1 MELTR
6 TIYGNKRYY
15 LDENSIINQEAML
28 YTFQRYN
35 DIKMAFYNVRYA
47 EKFQK
52 TGSLMDTAYSKWLKE
67 KFQINAYYQAAL
79 YADINGILSSQT
91 ELKYLYIKNAK
102 EELKNKQLKIKS
114 LQEMLDKK
122 KSIKASIK
130 QYLMTGKWKKPYPLC
145 KIVVHGKSCTLF
157 SGKQF
162 LVEDYERIVEA
173 DIRKLKH
180 RIKMIQESCKRKEH
194 KKQCLMDHEPLKVLF
209 GSKNR
214 YQQKDQNDVDLQKWK
229 EDFYFQRH
237 HTFSLPGRHDARGGN
252 VLAKLVNGSLV
263 VTGIDGRCF
272 TFLNFQLARLN
283 EEYQKLLQATG
294 KKRKAV
300 CYNFTLHK
308 DKKGRKYVLVSAT
321 IPLEN
326 KYVNDSFASGCVSM
340 DLNADHVALADLD
353 EHGNYLSSKVIPFWL
368 EGKTSGQVSEIL
380 GRVMAKVGGFCT
392 ERKKPL
398 VMEDIN
404 LTLKRSGLKYGGK
417 KRNRRISLFAY
428 RKMTACLYNQ
438 SFKQGFSVFQVDPA
452 YTSQMGKHLFMRK
465 YGISIHEAAAYAIGL
480 KGMGMLSLL
489 LPQKQLYDLLPKGI
503 RTRYEEEPNE
513 AHLHGIWG
521 KIKTTFSGIRT
532 HLFYRELPYSIL
544 KERKRPSI
552 ASLAAEIK
560 TWSCI

>member
-15 LDENSIINQEAML
+15 LDENNIINQEAML

-52 TGSLMDTAYSKWLKE
+52 TGPLMETAYSKWLKE

-79 YADINGILSSQT
+79 YTDVNGILSSQT
-91 ELKYLYIKNAK
+91 ELKYLYINNTK
-102 EELKNKQLKIKS
+102 EEIKNKQLKIKS

-122 KSIKASIK
+122 NSIKASIK

-145 KIVVHGKSCTLF
+145 KIVLHGKSCTLF

-209 GSKNR
+209 GSQKR

-252 VLAKLVNGSLV
+252 FLAKLVNGSLV

-294 KKRKAV
+294 KERKAV

-368 EGKTSGQVSEIL
+368 EGKTSGQVLEIL

-398 VMEDIN
+398 IMEDIN

-438 SFKQGFSVFQVDPA
+438 SFKQGFAVFQVDPA

-489 LPQKQLYDLLPKGI
+489 LPQKQMYDLLPKGI

-552 ASLAAEIK
+552 ASLAAEMK

>member
-114 LQEMLDKK
+114 LQKMLDKK

-252 VLAKLVNGSLV
+252 FLAKLVNGSLV

>member
-15 LDENSIINQEAML
+15 LDENNIINQEAML
-28 YTFQRYN
+28 YTFQKYN

-52 TGSLMDTAYSKWLKE
+52 TGPLMETAYSKWLKE

-79 YADINGILSSQT
+79 YTDVNGILSSQT
-91 ELKYLYIKNAK
+91 ELKYLYINNTK
-102 EELKNKQLKIKS
+102 EEIKNKQLKIKS

-122 KSIKASIK
+122 NSIKASIK

-209 GSKNR
+209 GSKKR

-252 VLAKLVNGSLV
+252 FLAKLVNGNLV

-294 KKRKAV
+294 KERKAV

-340 DLNADHVALADLD
+340 DINADHVALADLD

-404 LTLKRSGLKYGGK
+404 LTLRRSGLKYGGK

-438 SFKQGFSVFQVDPA
+438 SFKQGFAVFQVDPA

-480 KGMGMLSLL
+480 KGMGMLQLL

-513 AHLHGIWG
+513 VHLHGIWG

-544 KERKRPSI
+544 KERKRPSL
-552 ASLAAEIK
+552 ASLAAEMK

>member
-15 LDENSIINQEAML
+15 LDENNIINQEAML

-35 DIKMAFYNVRYA
+35 DIKMTFYNVRYA

-52 TGSLMDTAYSKWLKE
+52 TGPLMETAYSKWLKE

-79 YADINGILSSQT
+79 YTDVNGILSSQT

-102 EELKNKQLKIKS
+102 EELKNKQLKIKF

-209 GSKNR
+209 GSKKR
-214 YQQKDQNDVDLQKWK
+214 YQQKDQDDVDLQKWK

-252 VLAKLVNGSLV
+252 FLAKLVNGNLV

-294 KKRKAV
+294 KERKAV
-300 CYNFTLHK
+300 CYNLTLHK

-404 LTLKRSGLKYGGK
+404 LTLKHNGLKYGGK

-438 SFKQGFSVFQVDPA
+438 SFKQGFAVFQVDPA

-465 YGISIHEAAAYAIGL
+465 YGISVHEAAAYAIGL
-480 KGMGMLSLL
+480 KGMGMLQLL

-503 RTRYEEEPNE
+503 CTRYEEEPNE
-513 AHLHGIWG
+513 VHLHGIWG

-552 ASLAAEIK
+552 ASLAAEMK

>member
-15 LDENSIINQEAML
+15 LDENNIINQEAML
-28 YTFQRYN
+28 YTFQKYN

-52 TGSLMDTAYSKWLKE
+52 TGPLMETAYSKWLKE

-79 YADINGILSSQT
+79 YTDVNGILSSQT
-91 ELKYLYIKNAK
+91 ELKYLYINNTK
-102 EELKNKQLKIKS
+102 EEIKNEQLKIKS

-122 KSIKASIK
+122 NSIKASIK

-145 KIVVHGKSCTLF
+145 KIVLHGKSCTLF

-162 LVEDYERIVEA
+162 LVDDYERIVEA

-209 GSKNR
+209 GSQKR

-252 VLAKLVNGSLV
+252 FLAKLVNGSLV

-294 KKRKAV
+294 KERKAV
-300 CYNFTLHK
+300 WYNFTLHK

-368 EGKTSGQVSEIL
+368 EGKTSGQVLEIL

-398 VMEDIN
+398 IMEDIN

-438 SFKQGFSVFQVDPA
+438 SFKQGFAVFQVDPA

-489 LPQKQLYDLLPKGI
+489 LPQKQMYDLLPKCI

-552 ASLAAEIK
+552 ASLAAEMK

>member
-52 TGSLMDTAYSKWLKE
+52 TGPLMETAYSKWLKE

-79 YADINGILSSQT
+79 YTDVNGILSSQT

-209 GSKNR
+209 GSKKR
-214 YQQKDQNDVDLQKWK
+214 YQQKDQDDVDLQKWK

-252 VLAKLVNGSLV
+252 FLAKLVNGNLV

-283 EEYQKLLQATG
+283 EEYQKLLQTTG
-294 KKRKAV
+294 KERKAV

-428 RKMTACLYNQ
+428 RKMTAYLYNQ
-438 SFKQGFSVFQVDPA
+438 AFKQGFAVFPVDPA
-452 YTSQMGKHLFMRK
+452 YTRQMG
-465 YGISIHEAAAYAIGL
+465 
-480 KGMGMLSLL
+480 
-489 LPQKQLYDLLPKGI
+489 
-503 RTRYEEEPNE
+503 
-513 AHLHGIWG
+513 
-521 KIKTTFSGIRT
+521 
-532 HLFYRELPYSIL
+532 
-544 KERKRPSI
+544 
-552 ASLAAEIK
+552 
-560 TWSCI
+560 

>member
-15 LDENSIINQEAML
+15 LDENNIINQEAML

-35 DIKMAFYNVRYA
+35 DAKMTFYNVRYA

-52 TGSLMDTAYSKWLKE
+52 TGPLMETAYSKWLKE

-79 YADINGILSSQT
+79 YTDVNGILSSQT

-122 KSIKASIK
+122 NSIKASIK

-162 LVEDYERIVEA
+162 LVKDYERIVEA

-209 GSKNR
+209 GSRKR
-214 YQQKDQNDVDLQKWK
+214 YRQKDQNDVDLQKWK

-252 VLAKLVNGSLV
+252 FLAKLVNGNLM

-283 EEYQKLLQATG
+283 EEYQKLLLATG
-294 KKRKAV
+294 KERKAV

-308 DKKGRKYVLVSAT
+308 DKKGRKYVLVSAI

-404 LTLKRSGLKYGGK
+404 LTLKRNGLKYGGK

-428 RKMTACLYNQ
+428 RKMTAYLYNQ
-438 SFKQGFSVFQVDPA
+438 SFKQGFAVFQVDPA

-489 LPQKQLYDLLPKGI
+489 LPQKQMYDLLPKGI

-552 ASLAAEIK
+552 ASLAAEMK

>member
-79 YADINGILSSQT
+79 YTDVNGILSSQT

-102 EELKNKQLKIKS
+102 EELKNKQLKIKF

-209 GSKNR
+209 GSKKR

-252 VLAKLVNGSLV
+252 FLAKLINGNLV

-294 KKRKAV
+294 KERKAV

-326 KYVNDSFASGCVSM
+326 KYVKPHM
-340 DLNADHVALADLD
+340 T
-353 EHGNYLSSKVIPFWL
+353 KVTCFH
-368 EGKTSGQVSEIL
+368 TRFSE
-380 GRVMAKVGGFCT
+380 V
-392 ERKKPL
+392 
-398 VMEDIN
+398 
-404 LTLKRSGLKYGGK
+404 
-417 KRNRRISLFAY
+417 
-428 RKMTACLYNQ
+428 
-438 SFKQGFSVFQVDPA
+438 
-452 YTSQMGKHLFMRK
+452 
-465 YGISIHEAAAYAIGL
+465 
-480 KGMGMLSLL
+480 
-489 LPQKQLYDLLPKGI
+489 
-503 RTRYEEEPNE
+503 
-513 AHLHGIWG
+513 W
-521 KIKTTFSGIRT
+521 T
-532 HLFYRELPYSIL
+532 H
-544 KERKRPSI
+544 
-552 ASLAAEIK
+552 
-560 TWSCI
+560 

>member
-52 TGSLMDTAYSKWLKE
+52 TGPLMDTAYSKWLKE

-79 YADINGILSSQT
+79 YTDVNGILSSQT

-130 QYLMTGKWKKPYPLC
+130 QYLMTGKWEKPYPLC

-180 RIKMIQESCKRKEH
+180 RIKMIQESCKRKDH
-194 KKQCLMDHEPLKVLF
+194 KKQCLMDHEPPKVLF
-209 GSKNR
+209 GSKKR

-252 VLAKLVNGSLV
+252 FLAKLVNGNLV

-294 KKRKAV
+294 KERKAV

-398 VMEDIN
+398 VMEGIN
-404 LTLKRSGLKYGGK
+404 LTLKRNGLKYGGK

-438 SFKQGFSVFQVDPA
+438 SFKQGFAVFQVDPA

-480 KGMGMLSLL
+480 KGMGMLQLL
-489 LPQKQLYDLLPKGI
+489 LPPKQLYDLLPKGI
-503 RTRYEEEPNE
+503 RTRYEEKPNE

-544 KERKRPSI
+544 KERKRPSL
-552 ASLAAEIK
+552 ASLASEMK
-560 TWSCI
+560 TWSCV

>member
-52 TGSLMDTAYSKWLKE
+52 TGPLMETAYSKWLKE
-67 KFQINAYYQAAL
+67 KFQNNAYYQAAL
-79 YADINGILSSQT
+79 YTDVNGILSSQT

-102 EELKNKQLKIKS
+102 EELKNKQLKIKF

-209 GSKNR
+209 GSKKR

-252 VLAKLVNGSLV
+252 FLAKLVNGNLV

-294 KKRKAV
+294 KERKAV

-368 EGKTSGQVSEIL
+368 EGKTSGQISEIL

-392 ERKKPL
+392 VRKKPL

-438 SFKQGFSVFQVDPA
+438 SFKQGFAVFQVDPA

-480 KGMGMLSLL
+480 KGMGMLQLL

-503 RTRYEEEPNE
+503 CTRYEEEPNE
-513 AHLHGIWG
+513 VHLHGIWG

-552 ASLAAEIK
+552 ASLAAEMK

>member
-35 DIKMAFYNVRYA
+35 DIKIAFYNVRYA

-52 TGSLMDTAYSKWLKE
+52 TGPLMETAYSKWLKE

-79 YADINGILSSQT
+79 YTDVNGILSSQT

-180 RIKMIQESCKRKEH
+180 RIKMIQESCNRKEH

-209 GSKNR
+209 GSKKR
-214 YQQKDQNDVDLQKWK
+214 YQQKDQDDVDLQKWK

-252 VLAKLVNGSLV
+252 FLAKLVNGNLV

-283 EEYQKLLQATG
+283 EEYQKLLQTTV
-294 KKRKAV
+294 KERKAV

-428 RKMTACLYNQ
+428 RKMTAYLYNQ
-438 SFKQGFSVFQVDPA
+438 AFKQGFAVFQVDPA

-480 KGMGMLSLL
+480 KGMGMLQLL

-544 KERKRPSI
+544 KERKRPSL
-552 ASLAAEIK
+552 ASLAAEMK

>member
-15 LDENSIINQEAML
+15 LDENNIINQEAML
-28 YTFQRYN
+28 YTFQKYN

-52 TGSLMDTAYSKWLKE
+52 TGPLMETAYSKWLKE

-79 YADINGILSSQT
+79 YTDVNGILSSQT
-91 ELKYLYIKNAK
+91 ELKYLYINNTK
-102 EELKNKQLKIKS
+102 EEIKNKQLKIKS

-122 KSIKASIK
+122 NSIKASIK

-145 KIVVHGKSCTLF
+145 KMVVHGKSCTLF

-209 GSKNR
+209 GSKKR

-237 HTFSLPGRHDARGGN
+237 HTLSLPGRHDARGGN
-252 VLAKLVNGSLV
+252 FLAKLVNGNLM

-294 KKRKAV
+294 KERKAV

-321 IPLEN
+321 IPLKN

-340 DLNADHVALADLD
+340 DLNADNVALADLD

-438 SFKQGFSVFQVDPA
+438 SFKQGFAVFQVDPA

-532 HLFYRELPYSIL
+532 HMFYREPPYSIL

-552 ASLAAEIK
+552 ASLATEMK

>member
-1 MELTR
+1 
-6 TIYGNKRYY
+6 
-15 LDENSIINQEAML
+15 
-28 YTFQRYN
+28 
-35 DIKMAFYNVRYA
+35 
-47 EKFQK
+47 
-52 TGSLMDTAYSKWLKE
+52 
-67 KFQINAYYQAAL
+67 
-79 YADINGILSSQT
+79 
-91 ELKYLYIKNAK
+91 
-102 EELKNKQLKIKS
+102 
-114 LQEMLDKK
+114 
-122 KSIKASIK
+122 
-130 QYLMTGKWKKPYPLC
+130 MTGKWKKPYPLC

-209 GSKNR
+209 GSKKR

-252 VLAKLVNGSLV
+252 FLAKLVNGNLV

-294 KKRKAV
+294 KERKAV

-368 EGKTSGQVSEIL
+368 EGKTSGQISEIL

-392 ERKKPL
+392 VRKKPL

-438 SFKQGFSVFQVDPA
+438 SFKQGFAVFQVDPA

-480 KGMGMLSLL
+480 KGMGMLQLL

-503 RTRYEEEPNE
+503 CTRYEEEPNE
-513 AHLHGIWG
+513 VHLHGILG

-552 ASLAAEIK
+552 ASLAAEMK

>member
-52 TGSLMDTAYSKWLKE
+52 TGPLMETAYSKWLKE

-79 YADINGILSSQT
+79 YTDVNGILSSQT

-102 EELKNKQLKIKS
+102 EELKNKQLKIKF

-173 DIRKLKH
+173 YIRKLKH

-209 GSKNR
+209 GSKKR

-252 VLAKLVNGSLV
+252 FLAKLVNGNLV

-294 KKRKAV
+294 KERKAV

-368 EGKTSGQVSEIL
+368 EGKTSGQISEIL

-392 ERKKPL
+392 VRKKPL

-438 SFKQGFSVFQVDPA
+438 SFKQGFAVFQVDPA

-480 KGMGMLSLL
+480 KGMGMLQLL

-503 RTRYEEEPNE
+503 CTRYEEEPNE
-513 AHLHGIWG
+513 VHLHGIWG

-552 ASLAAEIK
+552 ASLAAEMK

>member
-35 DIKMAFYNVRYA
+35 DIKMTFYNVRYA

-52 TGSLMDTAYSKWLKE
+52 TGPLMETAYSKWLKE

-102 EELKNKQLKIKS
+102 EELKNKQLKIKF

-209 GSKNR
+209 GSKKR

-252 VLAKLVNGSLV
+252 FLAKLVNGNLV

-294 KKRKAV
+294 KERKAV

-480 KGMGMLSLL
+480 KGMGMLQLL

-503 RTRYEEEPNE
+503 CTRYEEEPNE
-513 AHLHGIWG
+513 VHLHGIWG

>member
-52 TGSLMDTAYSKWLKE
+52 TGPLMETAYSKWLKE
-67 KFQINAYYQAAL
+67 KFQNNAYYQAAL
-79 YADINGILSSQT
+79 YTDVNGILSSQT

-102 EELKNKQLKIKS
+102 EELKNKQLKIKF

-209 GSKNR
+209 GSKKR

-252 VLAKLVNGSLV
+252 FLAKLVNGNLV

-294 KKRKAV
+294 KERKAV

-326 KYVNDSFASGCVSM
+326 KYVNDSFAAGCVSM

-368 EGKTSGQVSEIL
+368 EGKTSGQISEIL

-392 ERKKPL
+392 VRKKPL

-438 SFKQGFSVFQVDPA
+438 SFKQGFAVFQVDPA

-480 KGMGMLSLL
+480 KGMGMLQLL

-503 RTRYEEEPNE
+503 CTRYEEEPNE
-513 AHLHGIWG
+513 VHLHGIWG

-552 ASLAAEIK
+552 ASLAAEMK

>member
-252 VLAKLVNGSLV
+252 FLAKLVNGSLV

>member
-15 LDENSIINQEAML
+15 LDENNIINQEAML

-52 TGSLMDTAYSKWLKE
+52 TGPLMDTAYSKWLKE

-79 YADINGILSSQT
+79 YTDVNGILSSQT

-157 SGKQF
+157 FGKQF
-162 LVEDYERIVEA
+162 LVKDYERIVEA

-209 GSKNR
+209 GSKKR

-252 VLAKLVNGSLV
+252 FLAKLVNGNLM

-294 KKRKAV
+294 KERKAV

-326 KYVNDSFASGCVSM
+326 KSVNDSFASGCVSM

-392 ERKKPL
+392 ERKKPF

-438 SFKQGFSVFQVDPA
+438 SFKQGFAVFQVDPA

-480 KGMGMLSLL
+480 KGMGMLQLL

-513 AHLHGIWG
+513 VHLHGIWG

-552 ASLAAEIK
+552 ASLAAEMK